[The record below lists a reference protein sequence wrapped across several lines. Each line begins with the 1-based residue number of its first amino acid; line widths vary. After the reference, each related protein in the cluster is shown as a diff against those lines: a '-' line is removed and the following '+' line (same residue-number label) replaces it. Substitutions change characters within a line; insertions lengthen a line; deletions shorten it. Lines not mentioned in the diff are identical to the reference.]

1 VPRSHAPLTES
12 RTLYHEYNSWAQQ
25 VLFDRPAVSNATTL
39 ANRLLDRYSVHGRR
53 GLRSLGDLMYRLTSG
68 GPHGIAAH
76 MLAALVHI
84 RTPTQH
90 RR

>member
-1 VPRSHAPLTES
+1 M
-12 RTLYHEYNSWAQQ
+12 
-25 VLFDRPAVSNATTL
+25 

-68 GPHGIAAH
+68 GPHGNAAH

-84 RTPTQH
+84 RTLTQH